1 LLKVLKNIGV
11 LVFGITFFAT
21 SSLAQVM
28 SIGSGSQGSL
38 GFNTGQSIAKII
50 NQELGIT
57 ARTQPLTGYLPLI
70 NNGELDFGFAN
81 AVEVGFAST
90 GTGTYEGKANKNL
103 RLVGTMFPLKTG
115 LMVVADTGI
124 ETIADLKAKAKGLR
138 IASEYKGS
146 TIIPYYIEGGL
157 ANGGMTYDDFVN
169 VPVSNFVKGIFAL
182 GDGLVDVSLVSL
194 NSGAGKK
201 SNAQLRDR
209 GGLKYVSLDNSPA
222 GQAAFKKFMPAAKI
236 ITMKPNPNIPGLQK
250 EVNIMEIPWMMM
262 TNADVSDDLVY
273 KVTKAIVEHN
283 DKLGA
288 SFGAFKNAKAA
299 SMAPANAM
307 PYHPGALRY
316 YNEKGIKV
324 GD

>member
-1 LLKVLKNIGV
+1 MLKTFKTMLGAT
-11 LVFGITFFAT
+11 FGLALFTAPAMSEVIT
-21 SSLAQVM
+21 
-28 SIGSGSQGSL
+28 IGSGSQGSL
-38 GFNTGQSIAKII
+38 GFNTGQSIAKIV

-81 AVEVGFAST
+81 AVEVGFAGT
-90 GTGTYEGKANKNL
+90 GTGTYAGKQNSKL

-124 ETIADLKAKAKGLR
+124 ETVADLKAKSSGLR

-157 ANGGMTYDDFVN
+157 ANGGMVYDDFVK

-209 GGLKYVSLDNSPA
+209 GGLKYVSLDNSPE
-222 GQAAFKKFMPAAKI
+222 GQAKFKQFMPAAKI
-236 ITMKPNPNIPGLQK
+236 ISMKANPNVPGLQK
-250 EVNIMEIPWMMM
+250 DVNIMEIPWMMI
-262 TNADVSDDLVY
+262 TNEDVSDELVY
-273 KVTKAIVEHN
+273 KITKAIVEYN

-288 SFGAFKNAKAA
+288 SFGAFKNAKAVA
-299 SMAPANAM
+299 MAPANAM
-307 PYHPGALRY
+307 SYHPGALRY
-316 YNEKGIKV
+316 YKEAGIKV

>member
-1 LLKVLKNIGV
+1 MRGIVKYVAGVVLGGAILAGP
-11 LVFGITFFAT
+11 A
-21 SSLAQVM
+21 LAQVVT
-28 SIGSGSQGSL
+28 IGSGSQGSL
-38 GFNTGQSIAKII
+38 GFNTGQSVAKLV

-57 ARTQPLTGYLPLI
+57 ARTQPLTGYLPMI

-90 GTGTYEGKANKNL
+90 GTGTYAGKPNKKL

-124 ETIADLKAKAKGLR
+124 NTIADLKAKASGLR

-157 ANGGMTYDDFVN
+157 ANGGMKYDDFIK

-209 GGLKYVSLDNSPA
+209 GGLQYVSLDASPE
-222 GQAAFKKFMPAAKI
+222 GQAKFKAFMPAAKI
-236 ITMKPNPNIPGLQK
+236 ISMKANPNIPGLQK
-250 EVNIMEIPWMMM
+250 PANIMEIPWMMM
-262 TNADVSDDLVY
+262 TSVDVSDELVY
-273 KVTKAIVEHN
+273 KITKVIVEHN
-283 DKLGA
+283 DKLGT
-288 SFGAFKNAKAA
+288 SFGAFKNAKSA

-316 YNEKGIKV
+316 YKEKGIAV
-324 GD
+324 GE

>member
-1 LLKVLKNIGV
+1 MLKVIKTIVGAAVGV
-11 LVFGITFFAT
+11 ACFAGP
-21 SSLAQVM
+21 SMAEVI

-38 GFNTGQSIAKII
+38 GFNTGQSVAKII
-50 NQELGIT
+50 NQELGIN

-90 GTGTYEGKANKNL
+90 GTGTYAGKPNENL

-124 ETIADLKAKAKGLR
+124 ETIADLKAKAAGLR

-157 ANGGMTYDDFVN
+157 ANGGMTYDDFVR

-201 SNAQLRDR
+201 ANAQLRDR
-209 GGLKYVSLDNSPA
+209 GGLKYVSLDDSPE
-222 GQAAFKKFMPAAKI
+222 GQAKFRKFMPAAKI
-236 ITMKPNPNIPGLQK
+236 ISMKANPNIPGLQK
-250 EVNIMEIPWMMM
+250 PVNIMEIPWMMM
-262 TNADVSDDLVY
+262 TNANVSEELVY
-273 KVTKAIVEHN
+273 KITKAIVEHN

-288 SFGAFKNAKAA
+288 SFGAFKNARAE

-316 YNEKGIKV
+316 YREKGIKV